1 MRCHRLR
8 CGLLRRHD
16 RGSATILVVAA
27 LTALLASA
35 IGAMTLVGAVRASH
49 QAHSAA
55 DLAALAGAMVLAQGE
70 SGPCACARA
79 AVVAGQNRAGL
90 VECHPSV
97 DAVLEVVVTT
107 PSGAP
112 GLGPAVARSR
122 AGPGT

>member
-16 RGSATILVVAA
+16 RGSATILGGAA
-27 LTALLASA
+27 IWTRGALRPLPT
-35 IGAMTLVGAVRASH
+35 GTVMGVP
-49 QAHSAA
+49 A

-97 DAVLEVVVTT
+97 DAVLDVVVTT